1 MIKHIITMLLAG
13 LLLTGCAALLPYL
26 VAAGQVAQWVTAIID
41 QVEPVKEAYF
51 DAAPAPDV
59 EMRIDQAI
67 AATRTAIAALDEAVL
82 VAQSSHDA
90 DVEAAKA
97 HLLKCYE
104 HLYQLL
110 ESAGLLGSTGE
121 LGAAPGIT
129 VRVPSPEQVGARLR

>member
-1 MIKHIITMLLAG
+1 MIKHRITMLLAG

-26 VAAGQVAQWVTAIID
+26 VAAGQVAQWVTAIVD
-41 QVEPVKEAYF
+41 QVEPAKEAYF

-82 VAQSSHDA
+82 VAQSSNDA
-90 DVEAAKA
+90 DVEAAKK
-97 HLLKCYE
+97 HLLACYE
-104 HLYQLL
+104 HLYRLL

-121 LGAAPGIT
+121 LGAAPGVT